1 MSGRWYTWFL
11 EKGLTK
17 DQEAAFYRDVQD
29 HVAGEAWHALRGLA
43 INTQL
48 WDEADQYLSL
58 SRSFGTTHDPFQ
70 GERVEKPHIRE
81 WTGKVQELHWKQNQV
96 HFRVQLDDGEF
107 PVWVDIP
114 LEAIVSTRS
123 TGFPKVAY
131 NPEQMVYFELK
142 WILSLQKEAGKTID
156 PELEAFLG
164 TWTVE
169 ERHAR
174 LFPTNFRP
182 KTWPF
187 AETSF
192 NADASKDQAW
202 IDQWIE
208 AIIAQMNEDIPS
220 RCKPPYH
227 HVIEWDF
234 DDRILNFDHP
244 VIQAYKGWRERY
256 PSVVPGRA
264 FIPIR

>member
-17 DQEAAFYRDVQD
+17 EQEAAFYRDVQD
-29 HVAGEAWHALRGLA
+29 YVAGEAWHALRGLA

-81 WTGKVQELHWKQNQV
+81 WTGKVQDLHWKDKKV
-96 HFRVQLDDGEF
+96 YFRVQLDEGNV

-131 NPEQMVYFELK
+131 NPEQFLYFELK
-142 WILSLQKEAGKTID
+142 WIVSLQKELGISTH

-164 TWTVE
+164 TWTQE

-174 LFPTNFRP
+174 LFPKNFRP
-182 KTWPF
+182 KTWEL
-187 AETSF
+187 AQ
-192 NADASKDQAW
+192 ASLDPNTT
-202 IDQWIE
+202 IDGVFINQWIQAVIE
-208 AIIAQMNEDIPS
+208 QMEEDIPS

-227 HVIEWDF
+227 HVLEWNF
-234 DDRILNFDHP
+234 DDRILQFTHP
-244 VIQAYKGWRERY
+244 IIDAYQQWRKRY
-256 PSVVPGRA
+256 PNIVPGRA
-264 FIPIR
+264 FIPIP